1 MTRSYLVS
9 ARPHTTSD
17 THILI
22 QYLFNFTESKQKGVL
37 LFYCGSGTVAGDI
50 PQSSS
55 ESLVMGR
62 RCRGQDE
69 LTGSIYNSSTNPN
82 PDFA

>member
-1 MTRSYLVS
+1 MV
-9 ARPHTTSD
+9 D
-17 THILI
+17 
-22 QYLFNFTESKQKGVL
+22 
-37 LFYCGSGTVAGDI
+37 GDI

-55 ESLVMGR
+55 ESLVIIR

-82 PDFA
+82 PDFALYCASASISREETDRECLLLYGAGL